1 MVEGLNALAELA
13 DWVLPGIGEG
23 EILTGYTK
31 PEDIARFYL
40 ERGARGVIIKLG
52 ARGAYFRTADDAGVV
67 AAQPVAKVVDTV
79 GAGDGFAVGV
89 VSALLEGRPLPEAVA
104 RGNRIGA
111 LAIQVIGITYS
122 LAYLDRA
129 NFGFAS
135 AAGIN
140 QDLGISKGLASLIGA
155 LFFLGYFFFQIPG
168 AIYAERRSVKKLVFW
183 SLILWGGCASLTG
196 IVSNIPS
203 LMVIRFLLGVVE
215 AAVMPAMLIFIS
227 NWFTKRE
234 RSRAN
239 TFLILGNPVTVLWMS
254 VVSGYLVHSFG
265 WRHMFIAE
273 GAPAIIRAVCWWFIV
288 QDKPAEV
295 SWLTQQQKDDLAET
309 LRAEQA
315 AIKPVRN
322 YGEAFRS
329 PAVIKLC
336 AQYFC
341 WSIGVYGFVLWLPS
355 ILKNGSTLG
364 MVETGWLSALPYL
377 AATIAMLAASWASDK
392 LNRRKVFVWPCLLI
406 GAAAFAASYAVG
418 STHFWISYALLVVAG
433 AAMYAPYGPFFAI
446 VPELLPKNVA
456 GGAMALINS
465 MGALGSF
472 VGSYVVG
479 YLNGATGSPAA
490 SYSFMSVALVAAV
503 ILTLAVKPQPPAS
516 AKLVANPL
524 QGK

>member
-1 MVEGLNALAELA
+1 MPATLAPRR
-13 DWVLPGIGEG
+13 WWTIMPIV
-23 EILTGYTK
+23 
-31 PEDIARFYL
+31 F
-40 ERGARGVIIKLG
+40 
-52 ARGAYFRTADDAGVV
+52 
-67 AAQPVAKVVDTV
+67 
-79 GAGDGFAVGV
+79 
-89 VSALLEGRPLPEAVA
+89 
-104 RGNRIGA
+104 
-111 LAIQVIGITYS
+111 ITYS

-140 QDLGISKGLASLIGA
+140 KDLGISPGLASLIGA

-168 AIYAERRSVKKLVFW
+168 AVYAERRSVRRLVFV
-183 SLILWGGCASLTG
+183 SLVLWGGCAALTG
-196 IVSNIPS
+196 VVSNVAS
-203 LMVIRFLLGVVE
+203 LIAIRFLLGVVE

-227 NWFTKRE
+227 NWFTKKE

-265 WRHMFIAE
+265 WREMFIAE
-273 GAPAIIRAVCWWFIV
+273 GLPAIVWAFCWWFAAR
-288 QDKPAEV
+288 DKPTDV
-295 SWLTQQQKDDLAET
+295 QWLSADDKDSLAAA
-309 LRAEQA
+309 LAAEQA

-322 YGEAFRS
+322 YAEAFRS
-329 PAVIKLC
+329 PAVVKLC

-364 MVETGWLSALPYL
+364 MVATGWLSALPYL
-377 AATIAMLAASWASDK
+377 MATIAMLVASWASDK
-392 LNRRKVFVWPCLLI
+392 LDARKAFVWPFLLV
-406 GAAAFAASYAVG
+406 GAAAFAGSYALG
-418 STHFWISYALLVVAG
+418 STHFWWSYALLVVAG

-446 VPELLPKNVA
+446 VPELLPRNVA

-479 YLNGATGSPAA
+479 YLNGTTGSPAA
-490 SYSFMSVALVAAV
+490 SYAFMSAALLAAV
-503 ILTLAVKPQPPAS
+503 VLTLSVKAQPAS
-516 AKLVANPL
+516 AAIMGRA
-524 QGK
+524 QAHAHGK

>member
-1 MVEGLNALAELA
+1 MLE
-13 DWVLPGIGEG
+13 
-23 EILTGYTK
+23 T
-31 PEDIARFYL
+31 IAPRRWWTIMPIVF
-40 ERGARGVIIKLG
+40 
-52 ARGAYFRTADDAGVV
+52 
-67 AAQPVAKVVDTV
+67 
-79 GAGDGFAVGV
+79 
-89 VSALLEGRPLPEAVA
+89 
-104 RGNRIGA
+104 
-111 LAIQVIGITYS
+111 ITYS

-140 QDLGISKGLASLIGA
+140 KDLGISPALASLIGA

-168 AIYAERRSVKKLVFW
+168 AIYAERRSVRKLVFV
-183 SLILWGGCASLTG
+183 SLVLWGGCAALTG
-196 IVSNIPS
+196 IVSNVAWLIA
-203 LMVIRFLLGVVE
+203 LRFLLGVVA

-227 NWFTKRE
+227 NWFTKTE

-254 VVSGYLVHSFG
+254 VVSGYLVHAFG
-265 WRHMFIAE
+265 WREMFIAE
-273 GAPAIIRAVCWWFIV
+273 GVPAIVWAVCWWFMV
-288 QDKPAEV
+288 RDKPNDAE
-295 SWLTQQQKDDLAET
+295 WLTGDEKRALART
-309 LRAEQA
+309 LAAEQA

-322 YGEAFRS
+322 YAEAFRS
-329 PAVIKLC
+329 PAVIKLS

-355 ILKNGSTLG
+355 ILKNGASIG

-377 AATIAMLAASWASDK
+377 MATIAMLAASWASDK
-392 LNRRKVFVWPCLLI
+392 LDARKAFVWPFLLV
-406 GAAAFAASYAVG
+406 GAAAFAGSYALG
-418 STHFWISYALLVVAG
+418 STHFWGSYALLVVAG

-479 YLNGATGSPAA
+479 YLNGTTGSPAA
-490 SYSFMSVALVAAV
+490 SYAFMSAALMAAV
-503 ILTLAVKPQPPAS
+503 LLTLAVKAQPAGD
-516 AKLVANPL
+516 ALLGARAHAH
-524 QGK
+524 GK